1 MTRQRP
7 QPERRSLP
15 RTRQRQ
21 RPQPERRYRALRGAA
36 VCALL
41 VLLLSLQAAALRV
54 VFDET
59 GRKVVLPD
67 KIHRIVSLSPSV
79 TDTVFALGAGADV
92 VGITDYTL
100 YPPQARQKPS
110 IGNILRPSLERIA
123 FLHPDIVIGIAP
135 LNEAETIHGIER
147 MGIPVFLVNATGLE
161 GLYNSIANIGK
172 AVGREAEASALVAQL
187 RSRERRVR
195 AQVPAGVRPSVFF
208 ALSIDPC
215 ITAGHRAFI
224 TELLTAAGARSV
236 TDDLAQEWLNVNIE
250 AIIPRKPDFILL
262 LKDSP
267 FGLNQMREHPGW
279 RTLEAVRMGRVIRID
294 DRLQYPSP
302 VAFDALEDFARQLH
316 SAAFR

>member
-1 MTRQRP
+1 MTRQS
-7 QPERRSLP
+7 QLPERR
-15 RTRQRQ
+15 QRAM
-21 RPQPERRYRALRGAA
+21 RSAGA
-36 VCALL
+36 CALL
-41 VLLLSLQAAALRV
+41 VLLLSLQAAASRV
-54 VFDET
+54 VIDEM

-67 KIHRIVSLSPSV
+67 QIHRIVCLSPSV
-79 TDTVFALGAGADV
+79 TDTVFALGAGPDV
-92 VGITDYTL
+92 VGITNYTL
-100 YPPQARQKPS
+100 YPPEARQKPS
-110 IGNILRPSLERIA
+110 IGDILRPSLERIA
-123 FLHPDIVIGIAP
+123 VLHPDIVIGIAP

-147 MGIPVFLVNATGLE
+147 MGIPVFLVNAIGLE

-172 AVGREAEASALVAQL
+172 AVRRETEATALIARL

-195 AQVPAGVRPSVFF
+195 SQVPVGARPSVFF

-236 TDDLAQEWLNVNIE
+236 TEDLAQEWINVNIE

-279 RTLEAVRMGRVIRID
+279 KALEAVRMGRVIRID

-302 VAFDALEDFARQLH
+302 VAFDALEDFARQLR